1 VSGGRI
7 FSEEGKIEQAWRGM
21 VFQRT
26 LLAFNK
32 GASIL
37 AVSLYLAVV
46 GCFLLLTRR
55 IRIEPSKLA
64 GEVARTLLAPLRGPY
79 SAELAEVRHE
89 NGHCCVARLER
100 RLISDRDG
108 VSRLRLFEDGR
119 ELPHAHSAHDDI
131 RNLGA
136 GRYSHWGV
144 AVLFS
149 SSDNTDP
156 SANGRRYTVREV

>member
-1 VSGGRI
+1 VSGCRI
-7 FSEEGKIEQAWRGM
+7 FSEEGKIERPWRGM

-32 GASIL
+32 VASIFT
-37 AVSLYLAVV
+37 VSLYLVVV
-46 GCFLLLTRR
+46 GCFLFLTRR

-64 GEVARTLLAPLRGPY
+64 REVVYTLMRSVRGPF

-89 NGHCCVARLER
+89 NGHCCVARLGSR
-100 RLISDRDG
+100 PISDRDG
-108 VSRLRLFEDGR
+108 LSRLRLFENGR

-136 GRYSHWGV
+136 GRYSHWGD
-144 AVLFS
+144 AVFFS